1 MDVDLRIR
9 KSKHHLR
16 KSIITLLKKVPF
28 SDINISMICKEAN
41 VSRVTFYNYYSN
53 KNELIEDIV
62 RILLNSTIKKTHI
75 ETGTNKIDICYFKCL
90 LINIVEISY
99 RYEQI
104 IPAMRSVGNLDLKNV
119 VDSFFYDEISSSLRK
134 YVETNN
140 IDIDPNILTSLI
152 FGGFGRMIF
161 DWITNPNEENLEES
175 KTKLEKNISLIFA
188 RLLQFVPQIKG
199 CECCETSNIC
209 PVSKINYGYNKK
221 P

>member
-99 RYEQI
+99 
-104 IPAMRSVGNLDLKNV
+104 
-119 VDSFFYDEISSSLRK
+119 
-134 YVETNN
+134 
-140 IDIDPNILTSLI
+140 
-152 FGGFGRMIF
+152 
-161 DWITNPNEENLEES
+161 
-175 KTKLEKNISLIFA
+175 
-188 RLLQFVPQIKG
+188 
-199 CECCETSNIC
+199 
-209 PVSKINYGYNKK
+209 
-221 P
+221 